1 MVVVHTIA
9 DGNNADIALGKI
21 LKFGKSFTR
30 SARET
35 AQILD
40 NKYIVFAL
48 HELFAHTHVIGAL
61 LEGIARFV
69 TILEVIDR
77 ACRKVQTAVFAYNR
91 LLVFDTRVI
100 AVKLKVYGDSRVRG
114 NAESFNHI
122 DNHSFDILLITLYH
136 RTRPLSMRYLQRHE
150 LLSFAVNFEIN
161 KARFAGLFR

>member
-1 MVVVHTIA
+1 MVLIVIHPVA

-21 LKFGKSFTR
+21 LEFGKSLAG

-61 LEGIARFV
+61 LEGVARFV

-77 ACRKVQTAVFAYNR
+77 ACRKVQTAVFADDCF
-91 LLVFDTRVI
+91 LVFDTRVI
-100 AVKLKVYGDSRVRG
+100 AVKL
-114 NAESFNHI
+114 
-122 DNHSFDILLITLYH
+122 
-136 RTRPLSMRYLQRHE
+136 
-150 LLSFAVNFEIN
+150 
-161 KARFAGLFR
+161 